1 MRDISSFRSAIGPAT
16 IDLSISY
23 TNTEPF
29 PFVPRIS
36 RNTAPPVILFLFHLQ
51 STSLD
56 RDDDA
61 VHNQSAD
68 KMESNEQPAWI
79 NFPIKFSI
87 SIIPSLVFW
96 FFPLGFR
103 DRLFFFLYPTIC
115 ISVAAILRG
124 RHREYIPEKKKE
136 KKVSNGNLDES
147 RGSRI
152 SRRQSYS
159 TFSRMNGC
167 RQMHHI
173 NVLFIHDSVTFV
185 LNVTTRNFAL
195 SYYLKIIARN
205 WMDYDRAL
213 INNTKLR
220 IW

>member
-1 MRDISSFRSAIGPAT
+1 MFERKEKKRKGRGEKKKEKKERKRESGEKRDHGWSRTTVGCAIYRALGRPLVPPSSTFRFPTPIRS
-16 IDLSISY
+16 LSPLCPVFQG
-23 TNTEPF
+23 T
-29 PFVPRIS
+29 RH
-36 RNTAPPVILFLFHLQ
+36 PVILFLFHLQ

-152 SRRQSYS
+152 SRRQGYS
-159 TFSRMNGC
+159 TFSR
-167 RQMHHI
+167 
-173 NVLFIHDSVTFV
+173 
-185 LNVTTRNFAL
+185 
-195 SYYLKIIARN
+195 
-205 WMDYDRAL
+205 
-213 INNTKLR
+213 
-220 IW
+220 